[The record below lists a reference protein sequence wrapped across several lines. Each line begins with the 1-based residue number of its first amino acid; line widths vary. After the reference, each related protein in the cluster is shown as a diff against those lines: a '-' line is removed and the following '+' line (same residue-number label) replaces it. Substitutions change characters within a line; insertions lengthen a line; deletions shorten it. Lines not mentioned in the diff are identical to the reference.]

1 MFPTDPLN
9 RLQFL
14 ATAVLVGSFLW
25 ASVETRLSIRLAREL
40 NLLAPVTPRSAHR
53 VPTPTIGGMAIG
65 DTVLL
70 VAILL
75 NLFVGLHVL
84 TRSHRPMIYPPGV
97 DGWMCNWVLILCGL
111 GIMVMG
117 FVDDWKTIRPRGKFL
132 VQILCALPPAWYFR
146 HGSWIGEETWPW
158 LSGLAGGEG
167 WMWLTF
173 AFNLAWMLVV
183 INIFNFMDGMDGL
196 AGMFT
201 AVVAGVIGALVLLQ
215 SGELGI
221 FEGLGEILFT
231 VLALAG
237 AILGFL
243 RLNLP
248 PAQTFMGDVGSQF
261 LGWLLA
267 MLALMAHVP
276 LAGAEAGQRL
286 WPNAWAPLLLFLP
299 ILGDGLFTMGR
310 RALHGENIFTPH
322 FTHLYQRLLTC
333 GRTHAQVLFIEAL
346 IMFACAAL
354 TLSLLHVGD
363 AFEPLLG
370 VAGLG
375 VMVALW
381 LSVRAAETAT
391 PSEER

>member
-1 MFPTDPLN
+1 
-9 RLQFL
+9 
-14 ATAVLVGSFLW
+14 
-25 ASVETRLSIRLAREL
+25 
-40 NLLAPVTPRSAHR
+40 
-53 VPTPTIGGMAIG
+53 
-65 DTVLL
+65 
-70 VAILL
+70 
-75 NLFVGLHVL
+75 
-84 TRSHRPMIYPPGV
+84 
-97 DGWMCNWVLILCGL
+97 
-111 GIMVMG
+111 
-117 FVDDWKTIRPRGKFL
+117 
-132 VQILCALPPAWYFR
+132 
-146 HGSWIGEETWPW
+146 
-158 LSGLAGGEG
+158 
-167 WMWLTF
+167 MWLTF

-215 SGELGI
+215 SGDLGI
-221 FEGLGEILFT
+221 FAGLGELLFT

-237 AILGFL
+237 ATLGFL

-267 MLALMAHVP
+267 TLALMAHVP

-375 VMVALW
+375 VMAALW
-381 LSVRAAETAT
+381 LNVRAAETAA
-391 PSEER
+391 PPEER